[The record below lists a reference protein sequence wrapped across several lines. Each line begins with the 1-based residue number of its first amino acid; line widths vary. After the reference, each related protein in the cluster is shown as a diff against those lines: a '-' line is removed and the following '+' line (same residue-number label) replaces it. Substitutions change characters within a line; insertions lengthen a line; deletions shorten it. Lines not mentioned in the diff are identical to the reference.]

1 MKKLA
6 SVKLVMLDIKLNEIC
21 HESRTAAYPFALLV
35 SYFKNVQT
43 LLALHPHGG
52 LVPPRGAR
60 PTS

>member
-21 HESRTAAYPFALLV
+21 RESRTALLV

-52 LVPPRGAR
+52 LVPPRGAW